1 METSKKLSFFG
12 RIKTAI
18 FKLENYGTFIGEK
31 LSVSVK
37 YFFLLILVISIAIS
51 ILDTYNFGKMINKAY
66 NYIKNEMPDF
76 SYENGL
82 LKTNE
87 ITQAYDDEYKFYL
100 YINTNDN
107 IDNDTIKDYKTHI
120 YDNGFGIILLND
132 EIIYII
138 NSEQVEYNYQNLSN
152 SFSLNIN
159 NKNDLIQ
166 KIDQIGLF
174 SLGIAFFLIN
184 ILVAYLSNLITVIAD
199 CILVA
204 TFGYIAARFCGVRMR
219 WSAAI
224 TLSIYSLTLSVLL
237 SVLYTVIYSIT
248 GFWIKYFNLM
258 YLLIAYVYIVAAILM
273 IKDDLIKQSMEV
285 QKIVEVQ
292 KQVKEELE
300 SEERRKEQEKEEQE
314 KENENKDKKN
324 DDTQINSEPDG
335 SEI

>member
-1 METSKKLSFFG
+1 M
-12 RIKTAI
+12 
-18 FKLENYGTFIGEK
+18 
-31 LSVSVK
+31 
-37 YFFLLILVISIAIS
+37 
-51 ILDTYNFGKMINKAY
+51 
-66 NYIKNEMPDF
+66 
-76 SYENGL
+76 
-82 LKTNE
+82 
-87 ITQAYDDEYKFYL
+87 
-100 YINTNDN
+100 
-107 IDNDTIKDYKTHI
+107 
-120 YDNGFGIILLND
+120 ILLNNK
-132 EIIYII
+132 IIYII
-138 NSEQVEYNYQNLSN
+138 NSEQVEYNYQELSN

-174 SLGIAFFLIN
+174 SLSIAFFLIN

-204 TFGYIAARFCGVRMR
+204 TFGFIAARFCGVRMR
-219 WSAAI
+219 CSAAI

-273 IKDDLIKQSMEV
+273 IKDDLIKQSIEV

-300 SEERRKEQEKEEQE
+300 SEEKHKEQEKKQENE
-314 KENENKDKKN
+314 KENENKDDPN
-324 DDTQINSEPDG
+324 DDSEPDG